1 MKSIYVS
8 AISVALVGF
17 ATSAAFAFTPQYC
30 NNYARAAVHEF
41 YYTTTAPNCAVAQTA
56 RWQPN
61 FAPHYQWCLST
72 DFADAR
78 REWNIRINFLN
89 GCGAACPG
97 GRCDR

>member
-1 MKSIYVS
+1 MKSIYVT
-8 AISVALVGF
+8 AISVALAGLTV
-17 ATSAAFAFTPQYC
+17 SPAFAFTPQYC

-41 YYTTTAPNCAVAQTA
+41 FYTTTAPNCAVAQNA